1 MKTSEIA
8 VITAGALLT
17 AGTVALCGA
26 ICKNRKK
33 DNDDGPIIPH
43 IGGNSAEPNWDDD
56 DWDGTYDPEFDE
68 TDKAADRGK
77 VDSEPEHLDPM
88 DIHWEI
94 NLSQATSEKLADAVR
109 DVMTDAELDI
119 NADTSVTEF
128 ITDVTETIVT
138 GYIESVAACGDK
150 FECTVDL
157 TDKYNGT
164 LTTRFAKGGKYRKT
178 NNVGISVKD

>member
-8 VITAGALLT
+8 AITAGALLT

-26 ICKNRKK
+26 IRKNSKT
-33 DNDDGPIIPH
+33 DDDDGPIIPH

-56 DWDGTYDPEFDE
+56 DWDGTYDPDYDE
-68 TDKAADRGK
+68 TDKAADK
-77 VDSEPEHLDPM
+77 DKSESEPEQLNPM
-88 DIHWEI
+88 DIRWEA
-94 NLSQATSEKLADAVR
+94 NLSQVTSEKLADAVR
-109 DVMTDAELDI
+109 DVMTDAGLDI
-119 NADTSVTEF
+119 SADTSVTEF

-138 GYIESVAACGDK
+138 GYIESVAAGGDK

-157 TDKYNGT
+157 TDKSDGF
-164 LTTRFAKGGKYRKT
+164 LTTRFTKGGKYRKT